1 MFWYLRGDND
11 LQTNHEKWIYIID
24 AKKTQNVN
32 QIYTENKISA
42 AYADQ
47 TSQATESSQSKN
59 LT

>member
-1 MFWYLRGDND
+1 MD
-11 LQTNHEKWIYIID
+11 LWIYIID